1 MFGIGLGELILIL
14 IVGLVLFGAEGLQE
28 VAKVA
33 GKLLKEFRKIQASVQ
48 ETLDEVD
55 LESTKKPADK
65 KVETESATEFK
76 TDSKTESKAATVS
89 TYQPQTQESVRAELE
104 KIAGKNFS
112 VNTEEKSDAVENISA
127 THSDNISE
135 TRSENISEISS
146 ETISKISLEKKEA

>member
-65 KVETESATEFK
+65 KVETNPETKVE
-76 TDSKTESKAATVS
+76 TESKVATVS
-89 TYQPQTQESVRAELE
+89 TYQPPTQESVRAELE
-104 KIAGKNFS
+104 KVAGKNFS
-112 VNTEEKSDAVENISA
+112 VNTEEKSTSVENISE

-135 TRSENISEISS
+135 TRSEKNFETRSENISE
-146 ETISKISLEKKEA
+146 EKISLQKREA

>member
-55 LESTKKPADK
+55 LESTKKPTDK
-65 KVETESATEFK
+65 KVETESA

-89 TYQPQTQESVRAELE
+89 TYQPPTQESVRAELE

-112 VNTEEKSDAVENISA
+112 VNTEEKSDAVENISE

>member
-65 KVETESATEFK
+65 KVETESAT
-76 TDSKTESKAATVS
+76 DSKTESKAATVS
-89 TYQPQTQESVRAELE
+89 TYQPPTQESVRAELE

>member
-65 KVETESATEFK
+65 KVEAESA

-89 TYQPQTQESVRAELE
+89 TYQPPTQESVRAELE
-104 KIAGKNFS
+104 KIVGKNFS
-112 VNTEEKSDAVENISA
+112 VNTEEKSDAVENISE

>member
-65 KVETESATEFK
+65 KVEAESA

-89 TYQPQTQESVRAELE
+89 TYQPPTQESVRAELE

-112 VNTEEKSDAVENISA
+112 VNTEEKSDAVENISE